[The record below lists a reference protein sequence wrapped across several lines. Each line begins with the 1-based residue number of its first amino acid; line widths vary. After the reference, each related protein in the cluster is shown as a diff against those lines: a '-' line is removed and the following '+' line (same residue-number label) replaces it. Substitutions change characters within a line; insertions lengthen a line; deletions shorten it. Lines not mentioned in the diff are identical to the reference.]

1 MASVGSSQYL
11 SHIFE
16 NTRQIV
22 NKPEW
27 TPGDLNDLQMYI
39 KSWDGIQRAQEEI
52 LAKESGIPY
61 FFVYTFNRGLYNIL
75 TSFFSRPYTNR
86 PPFMN
91 KVAYILEILGKIN
104 QKWERILAIIHSTG
118 GRPADTDQQRLVSNL
133 FDEIFKTIDSEN
145 LAVIF
150 RALFDEVKG
159 INLSNIQSLS
169 DSQAKFNNIPFDNT
183 KNTIGIHIRWIEK
196 IVEAWSEFAR
206 NQQQLMHSKG
216 AENAFQSW
224 MTDPSVHFETTAL
237 INNYY
242 LYGEDYHPEHILEW
256 QGPTATAAKGGLNA
270 NQWNTHL
277 DPMVDQVVLIPQQ
290 VLGKDYH
297 GFSPD
302 MKLLIIAILQV
313 SDWSIR
319 TGVYVDDAL
328 VNTGENDATM
338 RQVKAQQ
345 QDVDKLKLQFK
356 NDLRRYFLSFK
367 NFEKFGPVKYENTT
381 TLRDM
386 KYSPLGL
393 QKMAIRMEKLRQG
406 KKKIDLARK
415 STNSWNDEWQF
426 VKAIVSKMDDR
437 VATTGGKRRR
447 KRKTRHKKKKTR
459 SRKKTRKRRKR
470 TKKRKKNK
478 KKNKKKKRT
487 KRRR

>member
-91 KVAYILEILGKIN
+91 KIASILNILSKINNEWEKILEIL
-104 QKWERILAIIHSTG
+104 RSTG
-118 GRPADTDQQRLVSNL
+118 GRAASKTQQETVSTL
-133 FDEIFKTIDSEN
+133 FENIFKIIDNEN

-159 INLSNIQSLS
+159 INLSDIQNLS
-169 DSQAKFNNIPFDNT
+169 DSQAKFNNIPFDTT
-183 KNTIGIHIRWIEK
+183 KNTIGIHIRWIDN
-196 IVEAWSEFAR
+196 IVKAWYEFAKER
-206 NQQQLMHSKG
+206 QQLMQSKG

-242 LYGEDYHPEHILEW
+242 LYGENYNPEHILEW
-256 QGPTATAAKGGLNA
+256 QGPTATAAKGELNA

-290 VLGKDYH
+290 VLGKDYYN
-297 GFSPD
+297 FSPD

-319 TGVYVDDAL
+319 TGAYVDDAL
-328 VNTGENDATM
+328 VNTGENEEM
-338 RQVKAQQ
+338 RKVREQQ
-345 QDVDKLKLQFK
+345 RDVDQLKLQFK
-356 NDLRRYFLSFK
+356 NDLRRYFLSIK
-367 NFEKFGPVKYENTT
+367 NHEKFPNVQYENTGEQ
-381 TLRDM
+381 RDM
-386 KYSPLGL
+386 IHSPLGL
-393 QKMAIRMEKLRQG
+393 QKMVKRMTLLKQG
-406 KKKIDLARK
+406 EKKIALARR
-415 STNSWNDEWQF
+415 STNTWNGEWQL
-426 VKAIVSKMDDR
+426 VAGIVSRMDDR

-447 KRKTRHKKKKTR
+447 KRKTRHKKKTKRRKKTR
-459 SRKKTRKRRKR
+459 RKRRTKRRKKTRKSK
-470 TKKRKKNK
+470 KKR
-478 KKNKKKKRT
+478 RT
-487 KRRR
+487 KRRRRK